1 MSFLLEHTRF
11 GFCWLDL
18 LALIILA
25 SVVAYAYYMLKKAN
39 DKKKDLQERLDE
51 LEQLRK
57 FESESGVSINSID
70 TAGLN
75 DKQEINA

>member
-1 MSFLLEHTRF
+1 MGFLFEHTKF

-25 SVVAYAYYMLKKAN
+25 AVVAYAYVMLKKAN
-39 DKKKDLQERLDE
+39 EKKKDLQERLDE

-57 FESESGVSINSID
+57 FESESGVSIKSID
-70 TAGLN
+70 EKVKETADLN
-75 DKQEINA
+75 A